1 MGVEVDIVPAL
12 PRALRGAQVDLS
24 ICGAEL
30 RRDAITADSD
40 NLLQLAAA
48 LALAHAYNIGDT
60 PEINFWCDWWMRR
73 LAWERTNWMGHE
85 VCGRTYPSWH
95 FMGKRV
101 ALDIARRLGRV
112 DLAAEL
118 LEWML
123 AFLALA
129 ALASGRRPGR
139 YITDHRIAE
148 AGVIQ
153 GTGDEVTWSGRYCA
167 WSGDRADSRDPK
179 QDGRWHGW
187 LAISSP
193 TIWLD
198 LALGLPSGE
207 TDERRVENAC
217 AYPMLPP
224 SEIALLKGILGGNWG
239 AGLAYLSGHRPNVPI
254 RVVQCDEGVWTLSPV
269 GRPSSTPHAYAV
281 AQWHHDGR
289 VAGLYADPGWRDAGG
304 DFDWIVSGSAAADSD
319 GLAATATRSDLK
331 YGSPHTL
338 TLPGGARSLDFTWGP
353 DGVTSASHPTE
364 PGAPPPPA
372 PVEPTPPPSS
382 GGALEVVRMEDGRT
396 LVLWRGTAEVLGW
409 PADDGR
415 TMVILS

>member
-30 RRDAITADSD
+30 RRDAVTADSD

-148 AGVIQ
+148 AGVIV
-153 GTGDEVTWSGRYCA
+153 GDGEDVDWSGRYCA

-187 LAISSP
+187 LSISSP

-224 SEIALLKGILGGNWG
+224 SEIALLKGVLAGNWT

-254 RVVQCDEGVWTLSPV
+254 RVVQAEEGVWTCSPV
-269 GRPSSTPHAYAV
+269 GRGSSTPHAYAV
-281 AQWHHDGR
+281 AQWHGTGI
-289 VAGLYADPGWRDAGG
+289 VKGLYADPGWRDAGAA
-304 DFDWIVSGSAAADSD
+304 DWIVSGSGGVTASRVAWAERSD
-319 GLAATATRSDLK
+319 GK
-331 YGSPHTL
+331 YGSPHSMD
-338 TLPGGARSLDFTWGP
+338 LPLGDILLDFVWDSEGLH
-353 DGVTSASHPTE
+353 VAHPTE
-364 PGAPPPPA
+364 PGAPSP
-372 PVEPTPPPSS
+372 
-382 GGALEVVRMEDGRT
+382 EVVPYGDGW
-396 LVLWRGTAEVLGW
+396 LVLWRGGAEVLGW

-415 TMVILS
+415 TMVLLS